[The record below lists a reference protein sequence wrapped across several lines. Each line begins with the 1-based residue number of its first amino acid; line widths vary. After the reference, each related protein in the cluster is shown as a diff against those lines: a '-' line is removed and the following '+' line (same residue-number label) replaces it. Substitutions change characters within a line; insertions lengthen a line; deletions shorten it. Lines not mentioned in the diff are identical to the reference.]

1 MFKKVLTCFASW
13 LYAGNTDH
21 VILITHHQNT
31 FPSRQLRG
39 PGGAMFIHS
48 PLVATVLSL
57 MTRDG
62 VDDDIVSL
70 AKEVAIGATA
80 YCHRDD
86 ALGAVWYPQVLAL
99 MPVRGYIYFVAAIFT

>member
-1 MFKKVLTCFASW
+1 
-13 LYAGNTDH
+13 
-21 VILITHHQNT
+21 
-31 FPSRQLRG
+31 
-39 PGGAMFIHS
+39 MFIHS

-99 MPVRGYIYFVAAIFT
+99 MPVLGYFFLFPQFFLLN